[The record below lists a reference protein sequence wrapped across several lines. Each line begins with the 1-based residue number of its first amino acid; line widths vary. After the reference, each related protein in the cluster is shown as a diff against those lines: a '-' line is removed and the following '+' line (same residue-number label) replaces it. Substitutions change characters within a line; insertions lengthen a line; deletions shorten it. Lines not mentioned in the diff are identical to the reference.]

1 MFPAL
6 TIATKQYQ
14 FSAPLCQIS
23 LLRQL
28 LAVVDVM
35 SIRAILVFSFGTLHF
50 NGASPLE
57 LQGGN
62 AGWVRAT
69 AVGLLPYFFQ

>member
-28 LAVVDVM
+28 LAVADVM
-35 SIRAILVFSFGTLHF
+35 SIRAILVFSFGKLRL

-57 LQGGN
+57 LQGDK